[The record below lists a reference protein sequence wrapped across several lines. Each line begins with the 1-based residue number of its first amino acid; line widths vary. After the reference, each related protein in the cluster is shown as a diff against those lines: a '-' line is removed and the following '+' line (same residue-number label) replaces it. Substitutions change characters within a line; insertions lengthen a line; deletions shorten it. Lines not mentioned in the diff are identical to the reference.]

1 MNISKI
7 FLSSK
12 EYFIINKN
20 LLKKFGIEAVL
31 ILSELIRA
39 EEYQQNEVNEIDY
52 TFNNLSVISDN
63 TTLPKSKIKEGINK
77 LYKLKFIDVIVKKPE
92 KLYVKILHQNI
103 SNEILKN
110 QKTGNEKQKTQ
121 KKEKLIK
128 TTKFK
133 KPNIQNLK
141 EYFLKLSVKDE
152 SEEMFDFYESKGWK
166 IGKNS
171 MKCWKSAARNWARR
185 TKKEKDNFPNYYDQ
199 KFEKEIITDSKK
211 IFEYHQ
217 HLKNLGFHP
226 SYSPT
231 AGTTWKL
238 KKQNK

>member
-39 EEYQQNEVNEIDY
+39 EEYKQNQIDEKDY
-52 TFNNLSVISDN
+52 TFNNLNTISDN
-63 TTLPKSKIKEGINK
+63 TTLPKPKIKTGINK

-103 SNEILKN
+103 SNEIIEN
-110 QKTGNEKQKTQ
+110 QKSGNEKQKKQ
-121 KKEKLIK
+121 KKNKLIS

-133 KPNIQNLK
+133 KPNIKELK

-185 TKKEKDNFPNYYDQ
+185 TKKEEKENFPNYYDR

-217 HLKNLGFHP
+217 HLKNLGFRP

-231 AGTTWKL
+231 SGTTWKL
-238 KKQNK
+238 KKTK